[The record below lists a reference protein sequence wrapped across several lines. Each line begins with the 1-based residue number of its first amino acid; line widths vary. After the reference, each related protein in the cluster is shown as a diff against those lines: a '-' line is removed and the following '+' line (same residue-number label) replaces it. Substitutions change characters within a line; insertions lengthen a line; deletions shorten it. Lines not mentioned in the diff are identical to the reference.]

1 MKSNNF
7 YEYLVLRCDKCSEI
21 PQLCFG
27 KIFNNIY
34 IYYCCKN
41 NHILYDDYKT
51 IINLLNQQN
60 FDCIKCAIKKCSNES
75 KFYLINEQNFLCE
88 ECLKTKNKEYIKINR
103 FDNYCQEHI
112 NNDLIGY
119 CFVCKNEFCKEC
131 LKINQHEKH
140 LFFNYENEK
149 NETLINNYKNKIK
162 EFNENIEKLKKDFLK
177 IKENIEKSF
186 NNYINLIEKE
196 KKIYQYLINFFEFKQ
211 NNLNYRI
218 ISNLILNLEKN
229 FNYKDIYIENE
240 PIESLKNLYDFFNKN
255 HLIKFQHF
263 CNFENNNFQK
273 HDYNIINDANENK
286 IIYGNEI
293 NDDSI
298 IFEKKK
304 FKLKIKDKSFYINII
319 K

>member
-7 YEYLVLRCDKCSEI
+7 CEYLVLRCDKCCEI
-21 PQLCFG
+21 PQLFFS
-27 KIFNNIY
+27 KIFDNIY

-60 FDCIKCAIKKCSNES
+60 FDCIKCEIITCKNVSE
-75 KFYLINEQNFLCE
+75 FYLINEKNFICK
-88 ECLKTKNKEYIKINR
+88 ECIKTKNNEYIKINR
-103 FDNYCQEHI
+103 FDNYCSEHI
-112 NNDLIGY
+112 NFDSIGY
-119 CFVCKNEFCKEC
+119 CFGCKKEFCKEC
-131 LKINQHEKH
+131 LKLKQHQNH
-140 LFFNYENEK
+140 LFFYYYENNNKES
-149 NETLINNYKNKIK
+149 LINNYKNQIK
-162 EFNENIEKLKKDFLK
+162 EFEENIEKLKKDYLK

-218 ISNLILNLEKN
+218 ISNLFYNLENN
-229 FNYKDIYIENE
+229 FNYKEIYIENE
-240 PIESLKNLYDFFNKN
+240 PIESLKNLYDFFNEN

-273 HDYNIINDANENK
+273 HDYKINENK
-286 IIYGNEI
+286 IIYGNEK
-293 NDDSI
+293 NDNSI
-298 IFEKKK
+298 IFEKEK
-304 FKLKIKDKSFYINII
+304 FELKIKNKSFNINNN